1 MESKQDLG
9 RLVLNLANTIIHNRN
24 QHLEALGLTSS
35 QADCMKF
42 FIANEKASIKTLK
55 TELKI
60 THQTAQ
66 GLVSRLIE
74 KGFLSAEQ
82 SQNDKRYQLITAT
95 ETGLSLSEKLKA
107 NGQRTA
113 SLLVKGMTEE
123 EKTIFIR
130 LLGVAYENVKND
142 GKEEKG
148 NVESY

>member
-1 MESKQDLG
+1 MESIQDLG
-9 RLVLNLANTIIHNRN
+9 RLILNLANTIIHNRN
-24 QHLEALGLTSS
+24 QHLEVLGLTSS

-55 TELKI
+55 SELKI

-82 SQNDKRYQLITAT
+82 SLTDKRYQIITVT
-95 ETGLSLSEKLKA
+95 EAGLSLSEKLKA

-113 SLLVKGMTEE
+113 NLLVKGMTEE
-123 EKTIFIR
+123 ETAVFIR
-130 LLGVAYENVKND
+130 LLGAAYENVKND
-142 GKEEKG
+142 GKEEI
-148 NVESY
+148 NND